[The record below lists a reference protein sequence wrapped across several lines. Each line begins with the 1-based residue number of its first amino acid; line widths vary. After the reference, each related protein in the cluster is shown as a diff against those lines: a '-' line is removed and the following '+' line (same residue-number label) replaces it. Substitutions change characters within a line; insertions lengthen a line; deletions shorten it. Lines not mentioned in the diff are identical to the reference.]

1 MGLFGGG
8 KKDVR
13 PVDEGLAKLIGSDEQ
28 TIIEF
33 WKQRLKLTAA
43 VPDETAR
50 VGALTPQ
57 IRELVRVEDP
67 KERERLT
74 RARIIAFAQLPEG
87 ERQMLAAARR
97 KAWDVD
103 RGVLEQDQKLVDQ
116 ILPSLDANVRAVYP
130 QAAHKA

>member
-8 KKDVR
+8 KKDTR
-13 PVDEGLAKLIGSDEQ
+13 PVDEGLAKLIGSDEP
-28 TIIEF
+28 TLIEF

-74 RARIIAFAQLPEG
+74 RARIIAFAQLPDG
-87 ERQMLAAARR
+87 ERQALAAARR
-97 KAWDVD
+97 RAFEVD
-103 RGVLEQDQKLVDQ
+103 RGVFEEDQRLVDK
-116 ILPSLDANVRAVYP
+116 ILPSLDANVRAMYP
-130 QAAHKA
+130 QAAHKE